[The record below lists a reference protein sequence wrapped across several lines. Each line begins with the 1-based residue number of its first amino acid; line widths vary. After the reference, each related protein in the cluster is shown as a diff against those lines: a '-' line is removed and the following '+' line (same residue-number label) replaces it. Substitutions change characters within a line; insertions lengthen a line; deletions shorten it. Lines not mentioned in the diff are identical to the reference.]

1 MLILNNFYIIFYILG
16 ILNLSFFFSSCLF
29 KRNLTV
35 NIILIFLLLIS
46 FISIFFFILIFSGYL
61 NFNYIG
67 YFNLFIASLSIL
79 LLTYSKKIFL
89 IFFREIRKKN
99 LFIFVYFFLALYLIS
114 FLPVSDPDSLDYHLG
129 IPKQWILDGGFIRN
143 ENWLHYR
150 LASYGEVINLF
161 SIISFDG
168 KLLGFL
174 KITILIF
181 LIILS
186 YKTFWQKDYLVKVF
200 LTCPILLFFIFSQK
214 PQFLGFLIS
223 SIILLII
230 FENSNKNQEKFF
242 NFCIFFLAGFISA
255 LNYSFLPLTIIF
267 LLIYVFCN
275 KNFFLQNK
283 ISLFLNFILFISIVG
298 LIYYKNFYYHDNFLT
313 PFFENIFSIDP
324 KTYNINFSEYLKN
337 FGYKLNIEN
346 ILKFPFRIFIPF
358 NIKDITLLYGPLFI
372 FIFFIKK
379 FDNKAKILFIIFFL
393 SVSIMMITSQISNR
407 YYFLSYFI
415 LLCLLSKCS
424 FRNTQFL
431 TKFSNFIFVIFTTF
445 LSFYFF
451 INAQSAFSEKK
462 KNNFLYKN
470 AYQFEEVLW
479 LNKTINKDI
488 FYTSD
493 IRVKSLL
500 DKNHITPHFLFYVK
514 EENFSKEFFNFIDTN
529 KITLFSFVV
538 DYNDN
543 YLYTKLSYCKKILY
557 EREFAEKQ
565 RNFLVQKKIIKR
577 EIFVLDLTNQKCEL
591 KKPL

>member
-1 MLILNNFYIIFYILG
+1 MLILKNFYIILYTLG
-16 ILNLSFFFSSCLF
+16 ILNLSFFFSSYLF
-29 KRNLTV
+29 KRNFAV

-46 FISIFFFILIFSGYL
+46 FISIFFFILILSGYL

-67 YFNLFIASLSIL
+67 YFNLLIASLSIL
-79 LLTYSKKIFL
+79 LLTYSKKTFL

-99 LFIFVYFFLALYLIS
+99 LFIFVYFFLVLYFIS

-129 IPKQWILDGGFIRN
+129 IPNQWILDGGFIRN

-168 KLLGFL
+168 RLLGFL
-174 KITILIF
+174 KVTILIF

-186 YKTFWQKDYLVKVF
+186 YKSFLQKDYLAKVF

-214 PQFLGFLIS
+214 PQFLGFLIF

-230 FENSNKNQEKFF
+230 FENFNKKQEKFF
-242 NFCIFFLAGFISA
+242 NFCIFFLTGFISA
-255 LNYSFLPLTIIF
+255 LNYSFLPLTITF
-267 LLIYVFCN
+267 LLIYVFYN
-275 KNFFLQNK
+275 KNFFLRNK
-283 ISLFLNFILFISIVG
+283 ISLYLNLILFISIVG

-358 NIKDITLLYGPLFI
+358 NIKDVTLLYGPLFI

-379 FDNKAKILFIIFFL
+379 LDNKAKFLFILFFL
-393 SVSIMMITSQISNR
+393 SVFIMILTSQISNR

-451 INAQSAFSEKK
+451 FNSQSVFSEKK

-500 DKNHITPHFLFYVK
+500 DKNHIIPHFLFYLK
-514 EENFSKEFFNFIDTN
+514 EDNFSKEFFNFIDTN

-538 DYNDN
+538 DYDDN
-543 YLYTKLSYCKKILY
+543 YLYTKILNCKKVLF
-557 EREFAEKQ
+557 EKEFFEKG
-565 RNFLVQKKIIKR
+565 RNFLAPKKIVKR
-577 EIFVLDLTNQKCEL
+577 EIFELDLTNQKCEL